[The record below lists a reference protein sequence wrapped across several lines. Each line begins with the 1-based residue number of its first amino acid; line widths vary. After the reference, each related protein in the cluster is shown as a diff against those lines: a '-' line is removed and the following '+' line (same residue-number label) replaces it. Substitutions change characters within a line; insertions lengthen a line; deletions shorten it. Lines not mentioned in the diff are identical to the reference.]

1 MILFARRFIATPS
14 IVLLA
19 AAALLGT
26 VPSAFAE
33 EVQAAPPE
41 SAVAADPEV
50 TDAPFPAVADTIST
64 GTLTLLRTLEEFHKD
79 VRDVY
84 GEFDQLKVSEI
95 FLEEIPSTG
104 RFWFR
109 KPDLFRCDYDP
120 PDEMTNL
127 ILREAI
133 YVHVPSI
140 EQVEVYKFR
149 SAEERD
155 QQLHSMVIGFGFDT
169 AELIRQYDIR
179 SSEDDDSLKSELA
192 TSDLDSDKSA
202 LVYMIPRPAL
212 LDSSPFT
219 SLKLWIDKETLFPQ
233 KVWFEDY
240 NGDKTSIDIREVQ
253 LNAEFEETIFDANF
267 PPGTEIIDKTDT

>member
-1 MILFARRFIATPS
+1 M
-14 IVLLA
+14 
-19 AAALLGT
+19 ALL
-26 VPSAFAE
+26 SAGALFGIAPDAHAE

-41 SAVAADPEV
+41 SAVAADPEL
-50 TDAPFPAVADTIST
+50 TDTVAPAAVDTIST
-64 GTLTLLRTLEEFHKD
+64 GTLELLRTLENFHKD

-155 QQLHSMVIGFGFDT
+155 QQLHSMVIGFGFDSD
-169 AELIRQYDIR
+169 ELARQYEIR
-179 SSEDDDSLKSELA
+179 SSQDDESLKSELA
-192 TSDLDSDKSA
+192 ASELDADKTA

-240 NGDKTSIDIREVQ
+240 NGDKTSIDIRKVQ
-253 LNAEFEETIFDANF
+253 LNAEFEETIFDASF